1 MGCGLNVRGG
11 CKDCWILNWWL
22 VVSSLLHFKCKM
34 LLAQVTDGNNYN
46 GSNTLAE
53 EWPPAEYFY
62 KNLKDKI
69 VEGKIKQE
77 GKQVTEELYPSF

>member
-1 MGCGLNVRGG
+1 
-11 CKDCWILNWWL
+11 
-22 VVSSLLHFKCKM
+22 M